1 LSRLSFED
9 RDNSKRRNDADPW
22 SYKSLPELSALP
34 AAERKDVWKKAVG
47 HAYEQ
52 WQTFLVY
59 PSAFILVMPVSYWL
73 GLTFGHDFIGI
84 MTGIMIAGA
93 INERIVFRIAR
104 PHLKKIIAR
113 DDKG

>member
-1 LSRLSFED
+1 VPPGGALFGRQMNVGRLGQSICSSFHWY
-9 RDNSKRRNDADPW
+9 S
-22 SYKSLPELSALP
+22 P
-34 AAERKDVWKKAVG
+34 AG
-47 HAYEQ
+47 G
-52 WQTFLVY
+52 Y

-73 GLTFGHDFIGI
+73 GLTFGQDFIGI